1 MNDNK
6 VNHVGIKWT
15 NDGGIFELIING
27 ILQSTMTGIEVN
39 HKILGQSRFMVGS
52 TEPSTRSL
60 DGYIGNLNVWDK
72 VSVIIVVECCTFLAG
87 NLT

>member
-1 MNDNK
+1 MNDNR
-6 VNHVGIKWT
+6 VNHVVIKWT

-52 TEPSTRSL
+52 TVSSTRSI

-72 VSVIIVVECCTFLAG
+72 VSIIIVVEFCTFLAG
-87 NLT
+87 SLT

>member
-1 MNDNK
+1 MNDNR
-6 VNHVGIKWT
+6 VNHVVIKWT

-52 TEPSTRSL
+52 TVSSTRSL

-72 VSVIIVVECCTFLAG
+72 VSVIIVAEFCTFLAG
-87 NLT
+87 SLT